1 MPDAIGTNRPAAHS
15 TPDGGNGGEGG
26 RAAVGTVVG
35 LTSTREFQMAS
46 APDSV
51 QLQDLVV
58 VDDGGRRVWAKVGRI
73 ERLNP
78 LFPREAAQELAFQG
92 KKVYDA
98 PFSVSREM
106 VTAEC
111 LVVGEEVNGRLEPPV
126 YPVRPA
132 SQVVRPDRES
142 AEALICGGIKPHHRL
157 HLGHL
162 RGRSQVA
169 AFVDAQAVVAR
180 HLGVLATTGAGKTVA
195 VRRLIEELMAK
206 DYPLLIFDPHGDYIG
221 LHIARKTE
229 VVTYLPRIEL
239 TSEVPDRVLAYLVG
253 LSGAPLTEAQ
263 YSLGSAMVEVLG
275 HEATRARLSE
285 VLVGLGQ
292 APLTKTLADYHFFAM
307 GELADRLRDAKG
319 EGRTPRAI
327 TEINS
332 GLDCVSAFTAQVLGR
347 RASTAGKRLAEMLR
361 HGRHMALRN
370 ERFLQE
376 KLAVPRERAQVQD
389 LPPADQLHSILG
401 KGRVAILSL
410 EGYSDE
416 IRQTIVAQVMEQ
428 LQRDRIEDRVPR
440 FLTIVEEAHNF
451 IPNRIDDQGAP
462 SLPVLKQIASE
473 GRKYGMG
480 LVLVSQRPSRLDAT
494 VLSQCNS
501 FMILRIVNPNDQR
514 YVRQVVES
522 LGEDEAGLLPDLSTG
537 DALLSGQ
544 FVRFPVVVHVELGRA
559 EGRYE
564 EEDFLA

>member
-1 MPDAIGTNRPAAHS
+1 
-15 TPDGGNGGEGG
+15 
-26 RAAVGTVVG
+26 VGTVVG
-35 LTSTREFQMAS
+35 LTSTRDFQMAT
-46 APDSV
+46 APDAV

-58 VDDGGRRVWAKVGRI
+58 VDDDGRRVWAKVARI

-111 LVVGEEVNGRLEPPV
+111 IVVGEEQDGRLEPPV

-132 SQVVRPDRES
+132 SQVVRPLPAE
-142 AEALICGGIKPHHRL
+142 AEALVSGGIKAHHRL
-157 HLGHL
+157 RLGHL
-162 RGRSQVA
+162 KANPAVG

-195 VRRLIEELMAK
+195 VRRIIEELMTK
-206 DYPLLIFDPHGDYIG
+206 EYPLLVFDPHGDYIG
-221 LHIARKTE
+221 LHIARKVE
-229 VVTYLPRIEL
+229 VTTYLPRIDLAGES
-239 TSEVPDRVLAYLVG
+239 SERVLSYLVG
-253 LSGAPLTEAQ
+253 LSNAPLTEAQ
-263 YSLGSAMVEVLG
+263 YSLAAAMVDVLTYDSSRPRV
-275 HEATRARLSE
+275 AQALAD
-285 VLVGLGQ
+285 LGLP
-292 APLTKTLADYHFFAM
+292 PLTKNLADDHFFAL
-307 GELADRLRDAKG
+307 GEFADRLRDAKG
-319 EGRTPRAI
+319 EGRTPKQL
-327 TEINS
+327 TSINS
-332 GLDCVSAFTAQVLGR
+332 GLDFFSPATAQVVGR
-347 RASTAGKRLAEMLR
+347 RCSVAGKRLAEMLR
-361 HGRHMALRN
+361 HGWHMAQRN
-370 ERFLQE
+370 QHFLEE
-376 KLAVPRERAQVQD
+376 KMHVPRERAQVRD
-389 LPPADQLHSILG
+389 LPPADKLHTILG

-428 LQRDRIEDRVPR
+428 LLRDRIDDRVPR
-440 FLTIVEEAHNF
+440 FLTVVEEAHNF
-451 IPNRIDDQGAP
+451 VPNRIDDQGAP

-480 LVLVSQRPSRLDAT
+480 LVLVSQRPARLDAT

-501 FMILRIVNPNDQR
+501 FMILRIVNPSDQQ
-514 YVRQVVES
+514 YVRQVIES
-522 LGEDEAGLLPDLSTG
+522 LGEDDVRLLPDLSTG

-544 FVRFPVVVHVELGRA
+544 FVRFPVVVHVEPGKA

-564 EEDFLA
+564 EEDFLG